1 MSLTIVDPA
10 KAKASRQPSGPGER
24 RFAVLDVGSNSVRLV
39 VFEGL
44 VRAPLAIFNE
54 KVLAQMGRG
63 LRESGRLNPE
73 GRKRALAAID
83 RYVALAGV
91 LGAGVPE
98 IIATAAVRDAEDGA
112 EFVAAIEGRIGAT
125 VQVLRGKEEA
135 RLSAL
140 GVASAILEADG
151 LMGDLGGGS
160 LELMLI
166 DKGRPGEGVTL
177 PLGALM
183 LSGVVRGRAHEIVTA
198 ALSPMEWLW
207 KQTSGRTFYAVGG
220 AWRSFARL
228 DMTRKNYPLHIVHH
242 YRMSANEGI
251 KLAEAIA
258 GLSEKSVQGL
268 QGIDKGRAET
278 MPLAALVLG
287 RVLSLSGA
295 KEIVFSA
302 NGVREGVIQDRL
314 PPRARAGDPLIDA
327 IVRTVNR
334 TGRGTATGEEL
345 RRWTD
350 ALFVGES
357 AAEARLRH
365 AACLL
370 SDVAWSVHPD
380 YRTAEAVTGI
390 LHAPF
395 VGIDHPGRA
404 FVALA
409 VGVRYGDEE
418 APDRIELARS
428 LLNTERQDRA
438 ERLGRALRL
447 GHTITGGA
455 AGVLPQMK
463 LTLGSD
469 GLKLTYPAKW
479 SALIGEKVEKRLES
493 LAKSFGR
500 KSEISTE
507 V

>member
-1 MSLTIVDPA
+1 MSLTTADITKPA
-10 KAKASRQPSGPGER
+10 RQPAAPGER

-44 VRAPLAIFNE
+44 VRAPLSVFNE

-63 LRESGRLNPE
+63 LRETGRLYPE

-83 RYVALAGV
+83 RYVAVAQA

-98 IIATAAVRDAEDGA
+98 IVATAAVRDAEDGA
-112 EFVAAIEGRIGAT
+112 DFVATIEGRTGAA

-140 GVASAILEADG
+140 GVAAAIPDADG
-151 LMGDLGGGS
+151 IMGDLGGGS

-166 DKGRPGEGVTL
+166 DQGRPGEGTTL
-177 PLGALM
+177 PLGSLM
-183 LSGVVRGRAHEIVTA
+183 LSGIVRGRANEIVTG
-198 ALSPMEWLW
+198 ALSQMEWLW
-207 KQTSGRTFYAVGG
+207 KQTPGRTFYAVGG

-242 YRMSANEGI
+242 YRMAASEGI

-268 QGIDKGRAET
+268 QGIDKGRAES

-287 RVLSLSGA
+287 RVLTLSGA

-302 NGVREGVIQDRL
+302 NGVREGVVHDRL
-314 PPRARAGDPLIDA
+314 PPRARAGDPLIEA
-327 IVRTVNR
+327 ITRMIGR
-334 TGRGTATGEEL
+334 SGRGVAVGDEL
-345 RRWTD
+345 RKWTD
-350 ALFVGES
+350 PLFTDESPS
-357 AAEARLRH
+357 AARMRH

-370 SDVAWSVHPD
+370 SDVGWQVHPD
-380 YRTAEAVTGI
+380 YRTAESVTSI

-395 VGIDHPGRA
+395 VGIDHAGRA
-404 FVALA
+404 FVALT
-409 VGVRYGDEE
+409 VGIRYGDEE
-418 APDRIELARS
+418 APDRIEQARS
-428 LLNTERQDRA
+428 LLSTEMQEGA

-447 GHTITGGA
+447 GRTICGGG
-455 AGVLPQMK
+455 AGVLSSMR
-463 LTLGSD
+463 LTVAHD
-469 GLKLTYPAKW
+469 TIKLTYPGKW
-479 SALIGEKVEKRLES
+479 AALIGEKVEKRFDS
-493 LAKSFGR
+493 LAKAFGK
-500 KSEISTE
+500 KSELSAE

>member
-1 MSLTIVDPA
+1 MSLTTVDAA
-10 KAKASRQPSGPGER
+10 KPSRQPTAPGDR

-44 VRAPLAIFNE
+44 VRAPLAVFNE

-83 RYVALAGV
+83 RYVALAQV
-91 LGAGVPE
+91 LGAGIPE
-98 IIATAAVRDAEDGA
+98 IVATAAVRDAEDGA
-112 EFVAAIEGRIGAT
+112 EFVANIEGRTGAA

-140 GVASAILEADG
+140 GVASAIPEADG
-151 LMGDLGGGS
+151 IMGDLGGGS

-166 DKGRPGEGVTL
+166 DRGKPGEGVTL

-183 LSGVVRGRAHEIVTA
+183 LSGVVRNRAQEIVTA

-207 KQTSGRTFYAVGG
+207 KQTQGRTFYAVGG

-242 YRMSANEGI
+242 YRMSASEGI

-287 RVLSLSGA
+287 RVLALSGA
-295 KEIVFSA
+295 REIVFSA

-314 PPRARAGDPLIDA
+314 PPRTRAGDPLLEA
-327 IVRTVNR
+327 IVRMIGR
-334 TGRGTATGEEL
+334 SGRSTGMGEEL
-345 RRWTD
+345 RKWTD
-350 ALFVGES
+350 PLFTDES
-357 AAEARLRH
+357 PTEARMRH

-370 SDVAWSVHPD
+370 SDVGWSVHPD
-380 YRTAEAVTGI
+380 YRTAEAVTST

-404 FVALA
+404 FVAFT

-418 APDRIELARS
+418 APDRIEQARS
-428 LLNTERQDRA
+428 LLSSEMQERA

-447 GHTITGGA
+447 GHTISGGA
-455 AGVLPQMK
+455 SGVLPGMK
-463 LTLGSD
+463 LSLSGDTLR
-469 GLKLTYPAKW
+469 LTYPAKW
-479 SALIGEKVEKRLES
+479 SALIGEKVEKRVES
-493 LAKSFGR
+493 LAKAFG
-500 KSEISTE
+500 KKAEMSAEG
-507 V
+507 

>member
-1 MSLTIVDPA
+1 MSLTTIDAA
-10 KAKASRQPSGPGER
+10 KPSRQPPGPGER

-73 GRKRALAAID
+73 GRRRALAAID
-83 RYVALAGV
+83 RYVALAQV
-91 LGAGVPE
+91 LGAGLPE
-98 IIATAAVRDAEDGA
+98 IVATAAVRDAEDGA
-112 EFVAAIEGRIGAT
+112 EFVAVIEGRTRAA

-140 GVASAILEADG
+140 GVASAIPDADG
-151 LMGDLGGGS
+151 IMGDLGGGS

-166 DKGRPGEGVTL
+166 DNGKPGDGITL

-183 LSGVVRGRAHEIVTA
+183 LTGVVRGRAHEIVTA

-207 KQTSGRTFYAVGG
+207 KQTAGRTFYAVGG

-242 YRMSANEGI
+242 YRMSASEGI

-287 RVLSLSGA
+287 RVLTLSGA

-314 PPRARAGDPLIDA
+314 SPRARAGDPLLEA
-327 IVRTVNR
+327 IVRML
-334 TGRGTATGEEL
+334 GRSGRSAGMGDEL
-345 RRWTD
+345 RKWTD
-350 ALFVGES
+350 ALFPDETPS
-357 AAEARLRH
+357 DARLRH

-380 YRTAEAVTGI
+380 YRTAEAVTSI

-428 LLNTERQDRA
+428 LLNTERQERA
-438 ERLGRALRL
+438 ERVGRALRL
-447 GHTITGGA
+447 GHTIAGGA

-463 LTLGSD
+463 LTLGNE

-479 SALIGEKVEKRLES
+479 SALIGEKVEKRVES
-493 LAKSFGR
+493 LAKAFGR
-500 KSEISTE
+500 KSEVSAE

>member
-1 MSLTIVDPA
+1 M
-10 KAKASRQPSGPGER
+10 
-24 RFAVLDVGSNSVRLV
+24 LDVGSNSVRLV

-44 VRAPLAIFNE
+44 VRAPLAVFNE

-83 RYVALAGV
+83 RYVALAQV
-91 LGAGVPE
+91 LGAGIPE
-98 IIATAAVRDAEDGA
+98 IVATAAVRDAEDGA
-112 EFVAAIEGRIGAT
+112 EFVALIEGRTGAA

-140 GVASAILEADG
+140 GVASAIPDADG
-151 LMGDLGGGS
+151 IMGDLGGGS

-166 DKGRPGEGVTL
+166 DKGKPGEGVTL

-183 LSGVVRGRAHEIVTA
+183 LTGVVRNRAQEIVTA

-207 KQTSGRTFYAVGG
+207 KQTHGRTFYAVGG

-228 DMTRKNYPLHIVHH
+228 DMTRRNYPLHIVHH

-287 RVLSLSGA
+287 RVLALSGA

-314 PPRARAGDPLIDA
+314 PARTRSGDPLLEA
-327 IVRTVNR
+327 IVRMLGR
-334 TGRGTATGEEL
+334 SGRSTGMGEEL
-345 RRWTD
+345 RKWTD
-350 ALFVGES
+350 PLFAGEG
-357 AAEARLRH
+357 ATDARMRH

-370 SDVAWSVHPD
+370 SDVGWSVHPD
-380 YRTAEAVTGI
+380 YRTAEAVTSI

-418 APDRIELARS
+418 APDRIDQARS
-428 LLNTERQDRA
+428 LLDADMQDRA

-455 AGVLPQMK
+455 SGVLPGMK
-463 LTLGSD
+463 LALGGD
-469 GLKLTYPAKW
+469 ALKLSYPARW
-479 SALIGEKVEKRLES
+479 SALIGEKVEKRVES
-493 LAKSFGR
+493 LARAFGKR
-500 KSEISTE
+500 AELSAEG
-507 V
+507 